1 MRKERIKHMGR
12 HQINIKHKN
21 KKMMHGK
28 TRGKK
33 RTCEKTCWD
42 LLRSYWVWDQN
53 RTFATEGM
61 CLMNDR
67 DQFKCNQTQN
77 TAASGARARRETSLR
92 AAGEGRRFT
101 RALAWL
107 PRPGRDGLTTKSKC

>member
-1 MRKERIKHMGR
+1 M
-12 HQINIKHKN
+12 
-21 KKMMHGK
+21 
-28 TRGKK
+28 
-33 RTCEKTCWD
+33 
-42 LLRSYWVWDQN
+42 WDQN